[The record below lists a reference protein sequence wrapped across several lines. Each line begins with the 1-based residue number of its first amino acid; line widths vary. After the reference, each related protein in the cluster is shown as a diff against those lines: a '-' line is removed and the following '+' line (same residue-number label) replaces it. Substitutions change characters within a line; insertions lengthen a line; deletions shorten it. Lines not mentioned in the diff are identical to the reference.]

1 MKMQS
6 LLRSYEYFSKGNLLD
21 FLNVLREFDG
31 NISKV
36 SRGKVLDAYNKP
48 YIEYAK
54 CVNYKDDN
62 TQFITIHKSK
72 GLGFD
77 NVLLVLPEKDVAMDF
92 LLNTNLK
99 QKDDNH
105 RLYYV
110 ACSRA
115 RNRLFINL
123 PDFSEEEKEK
133 LIGKFGDVICFA

>member
-1 MKMQS
+1 M
-6 LLRSYEYFSKGNLLD
+6 
-21 FLNVLREFDG
+21 
-31 NISKV
+31 
-36 SRGKVLDAYNKP
+36 KP

-77 NVLLVLPEKDVAMDF
+77 NVLLVLPEKDVAMNF
-92 LLNTNLK
+92 LLCTDLQN
-99 QKDDNH
+99 KDDDH

-123 PDFSEEEKEK
+123 PKLSEEEKQE
-133 LIGKFGDVICFA
+133 LIGRFGDVISFA